1 MRRGAKVSSV
11 MPSEVETTPSNGAAA
26 LPSQGSIK
34 WFNADKGYGFIE
46 YPDGASDIFVHVKEL
61 RKSGIVA
68 LNDGTAVSFTAV
80 KGPKGLYATDIKV
93 LPSKA

>member
-1 MRRGAKVSSV
+1 
-11 MPSEVETTPSNGAAA
+11 MPSEAEMQGPNGAAA
-26 LPSQGSIK
+26 LPSQGTLK

-46 YPDGASDIFVHVKEL
+46 YPDGKSDIFVHVKEL

-68 LNDGTAVSFTAV
+68 LNDGTPVSFTAV
-80 KGPKGLYATDIKV
+80 AGKKGLYATDIKV

>member
-1 MRRGAKVSSV
+1 
-11 MPSEVETTPSNGAAA
+11 MPSEAETAPSNGAGG
-26 LPSQGSIK
+26 LPSNGRVK

-46 YPDGASDIFVHVKEL
+46 HPDSASDVFMHVKEL

-93 LPSKA
+93 LATKSPG